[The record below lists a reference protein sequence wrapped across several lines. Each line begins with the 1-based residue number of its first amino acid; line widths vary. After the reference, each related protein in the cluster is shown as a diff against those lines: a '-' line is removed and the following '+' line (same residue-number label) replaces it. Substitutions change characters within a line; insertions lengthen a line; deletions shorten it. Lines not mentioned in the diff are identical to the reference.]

1 MRSSY
6 QTPQSGI
13 DRRMN
18 RRPLTSMAG
27 AARQRSIMNPSNQ
40 RSVHEFSKEMAF
52 TESNNPGAQ
61 GQ

>member
-1 MRSSY
+1 
-6 QTPQSGI
+6 
-13 DRRMN
+13 
-18 RRPLTSMAG
+18 MAG